1 MLRIAEEL
9 NRKKMSTEIEAPSIN
24 RRKFVTSLGL
34 LGTAAG
40 LSPLSALAEVQNVAI
55 ADGVMKCKPYL
66 QAAHT
71 KGITVRWIT
80 NTPCYSWVE
89 YGESADKLN
98 LKARQI
104 EDGMVQVEN
113 TLHAIPLTNLKPST
127 IYFYR
132 AVSEK
137 PKSLERRAIAF
148 ESPVSTPVYSFTT
161 PATTATDVNFLV
173 FNDIHDRPESFP
185 VLMKY
190 QGDGKKDF
198 VLLNGDMFNTQ
209 TDENQIVQ
217 NLLNP
222 LSDLFSTG
230 TPFIFARGN
239 HETHGKFARSVGNYF
254 DGQENKYYYSFSYGP
269 MYAIV
274 LDSGDTKSDQ
284 EPVNGGIVDFD
295 AYREKQA
302 VWLAQEVK
310 KPAFINSKFKVVFIH
325 IPPFY
330 IDEDAH
336 ASNQYGKIWLPILNA
351 SKIDLM
357 LCGHTH
363 KYGIH
368 PAVAGKHNFPIV
380 IGGGPKDGRRT
391 IIQVKANQQALNLK
405 MTDDTGKVV
414 GTLKV

>member
-1 MLRIAEEL
+1 MSKEL
-9 NRKKMSTEIEAPSIN
+9 ELPVLN
-24 RRKFVTSLGL
+24 RRKFVSSLGL
-34 LGTAAG
+34 LGTAASF
-40 LSPLSALAEVQNVAI
+40 SPLAAFAESKPLSTES
-55 ADGVMKCKPYL
+55 GVMKCKPYL
-66 QAAHT
+66 QAAHAN
-71 KGITVRWIT
+71 GITVRWIT
-80 NTPCYSWVE
+80 NEPCYSWVE
-89 YGESADKLN
+89 YGEAADRLN
-98 LKARQI
+98 LKGRQI
-104 EDGMVQVEN
+104 ADGMVQVEN
-113 TLHAIPLTNLKPST
+113 TIHAISLTNLKPGTS
-127 IYFYR
+127 YFYR
-132 AVSEK
+132 AVSQK
-137 PKSLERRAIAF
+137 PKSLERRSIAF
-148 ESPVSTPVYSFTT
+148 DTPVSTPIYSFTT
-161 PATTATDVNFLV
+161 PLANKADVNFLV
-173 FNDIHDRPESFP
+173 FNDIHDRPESFT

-190 QGDGKKDF
+190 QGEGKKDF

-209 TDENQIVQ
+209 NDENQIVE

-222 LSDLFSTG
+222 LSNLFSTN

-254 DGQENKYYYSFSYGP
+254 DGRENKYYYSFSCGP

-284 EPVNGGIVDFD
+284 EAVNGGITDFD

-310 KPAFINSKFKVVFIH
+310 KPAFINAKFKVVFIH

-368 PAVAGKHNFPIV
+368 PPVAGKHNFPIV
-380 IGGGPKDGRRT
+380 IGGGPKDGKRT
-391 IIQVKANQQALNLK
+391 IIQVTANQQTLNLK
-405 MTDDTGKVV
+405 MTDDSGKVV